1 MSDTPKKK
9 ALKLTSF
16 FLLLLAIASFTW
28 SIVSI
33 GRGVWQLS
41 RSKVKTVKNNPNI
54 PNFASVPNV
63 TPGVFNYGGSTA
75 WASLRLAV
83 DSVIQSER
91 PEMQLRYVQPQNEPP
106 GSSPGIEML
115 LDGKLAFVQSSRA
128 LSLRERQLAQQ
139 RGLKL
144 QQVPVAIDSIAVAV
158 NPQLDISSLT
168 LTQLQGIYT
177 GEISN
182 WQELGGADLPI
193 KAYSRPLSTGGIV
206 NFFSSTILGD
216 RSFGS
221 NVEFVSTT
229 TQALRKLANN
239 PGSIYYGSAPAIV
252 PQCSIKPLSI
262 ADNQEAI
269 APYRKPKVPA
279 SECPQKR
286 NQLNFEDLRNA
297 RYPLT
302 YYLYVVFLENEASS
316 QVGRAYAN
324 FLLTPQGQKL
334 IAKTGLVPLD

>member
-1 MSDTPKKK
+1 MSDTPKKN

-16 FLLLLAIASFTW
+16 FLLLLVIASCAW
-28 SIVSI
+28 SIGAI
-33 GRGVWQLS
+33 GKGVWQLS
-41 RSKVKTVKNNPNI
+41 RSKVKTATDRANI
-54 PNFASVPNV
+54 PDFASVPNV

-91 PEMQLRYVQPQNEPP
+91 PEMQLRYVQPPNEPP

-128 LSLRERQLAQQ
+128 LSLREQRLAEQK
-139 RGLKL
+139 GLKL
-144 QQVPVAIDSIAVAV
+144 QQIPVAIDSIAVAV
-158 NPQLDISSLT
+158 NPQLDISNLT
-168 LTQLQGIYT
+168 LTQLQRIYT

-193 KAYSRPLSTGGIV
+193 EAYSRPLSTGGMV
-206 NFFSSTILGD
+206 DFFSSIVLGD
-216 RSFGS
+216 RLFGS

-262 ADNQEAI
+262 ADKGEAI
-269 APYRKPKVPA
+269 APYRQPKVPA
-279 SECPQKR
+279 AQCPQKR
-286 NQLNFEDLRNA
+286 NRLNLKALRDA

-302 YYLYVVFLENEASS
+302 YYLYVVFLEDKTSS
-316 QVGRAYAN
+316 QAGRAYAN

-334 IAKTGLVPLD
+334 IAKMGFVPLY